1 MIKRALQRLQG
12 KNGIIA
18 ALAVLLC
25 VSIGA
30 NAMLVARER
39 RMATSLIMQR
49 QREMTDVVSAM
60 ADIEI
65 NLSKLLIASGVA
77 QSVSLLGETALL
89 AQHVESGLSRLPL
102 GVQTT
107 AEAMKFAGQIGEY
120 TMTLAAQVSDGGMLS
135 SDDTRQIEG
144 MMTACRQLNAHLTSI
159 GEEIY
164 TQPLETQAPSE
175 TVSWPLEEG
184 DSAIEYPSLIYDGP
198 FSDGRHEGDAKG
210 LTGARVTRE
219 QARETAARY
228 AGVTPE
234 RVKDG
239 ADSGGVFEAFG
250 FVADTPD
257 GALSVQVTG
266 QGAHLLWMVPENAAY
281 AERYSVTQCLE
292 NARVYLADTG
302 FGQMEACFV
311 QQYDGM
317 VVANFACV
325 QEGVLLYPDQV
336 KVQVSMESGRVVGA
350 ECTQYLMN
358 HTQRNLP
365 EAVLSEAEAREMVSS
380 RLDIRASR
388 LCLIPKESQERLCWE
403 FEGTFS
409 GAEYRVFVD
418 AITGETAQ
426 ILRVV
431 DTQDGETAL

>member
-1 MIKRALQRLQG
+1 MMKRELEKLRG
-12 KNGIIA
+12 KNGVIA
-18 ALAVLLC
+18 TLALLLC
-25 VSIGA
+25 VSLGA
-30 NAMLVARER
+30 NAVLVARER
-39 RMATSLIMQR
+39 KLATNLIMQR
-49 QREMTDVVSAM
+49 QREMTDVVTAM

-65 NLSKLLIASGVA
+65 NLSKLLIASGAA

-107 AEAMKFAGQIGEY
+107 AQAMKFAGQIGEY

-144 MMTACRQLNAHLTSI
+144 MMTACRQLNAHLTSME
-159 GEEIY
+159 EEIY
-164 TQPLETQAPSE
+164 AKPLEMQEPDPS
-175 TVSWPLEEG
+175 VSWPLEEG

-210 LTGARVTRE
+210 LTGERVTRE
-219 QARETAARY
+219 QAREAAAQY
-228 AGVTPE
+228 AGVTPDL
-234 RVKDG
+234 VKDG
-239 ADSGGVFEAFG
+239 ADSGGQFEAFG

-257 GALSVQVTG
+257 GELSVQVTG
-266 QGAHLLWMVPENAAY
+266 KGNHLLWMVPENAAY
-281 AERYSVTQCLE
+281 TAHYTVTQCLE

-317 VVANFACV
+317 VVANFASV
-325 QEGVLLYPDQV
+325 QDGVLLYPDQV
-336 KVQVSMESGRVVGA
+336 KIQVSMESGRVVGA

-358 HTQRNLP
+358 HTRRNLP
-365 EAVLSEAEAREMVSS
+365 QASLSQAQAREMVSA

-388 LCLIPKESQERLCWE
+388 LCVIPKESGERLCWE
-403 FEGTFS
+403 FEGMFS
-409 GAEYRVFVD
+409 GAEYRVCVD
-418 AITGETAQ
+418 AETGETAQ

-431 DTQDGETAL
+431 DTKDGQTAL

>member
-175 TVSWPLEEG
+175 TVSWPL
-184 DSAIEYPSLIYDGP
+184 
-198 FSDGRHEGDAKG
+198 
-210 LTGARVTRE
+210 
-219 QARETAARY
+219 
-228 AGVTPE
+228 
-234 RVKDG
+234 
-239 ADSGGVFEAFG
+239 
-250 FVADTPD
+250 
-257 GALSVQVTG
+257 
-266 QGAHLLWMVPENAAY
+266 
-281 AERYSVTQCLE
+281 
-292 NARVYLADTG
+292 
-302 FGQMEACFV
+302 
-311 QQYDGM
+311 
-317 VVANFACV
+317 
-325 QEGVLLYPDQV
+325 
-336 KVQVSMESGRVVGA
+336 
-350 ECTQYLMN
+350 
-358 HTQRNLP
+358 
-365 EAVLSEAEAREMVSS
+365 
-380 RLDIRASR
+380 
-388 LCLIPKESQERLCWE
+388 
-403 FEGTFS
+403 
-409 GAEYRVFVD
+409 
-418 AITGETAQ
+418 
-426 ILRVV
+426 
-431 DTQDGETAL
+431 